1 VWHIV
6 TNSACYVCIVDSD
19 NNFKRCRTYISPR
32 PYIDKRELIA
42 AVRLCTPH

>member
-1 VWHIV
+1 M
-6 TNSACYVCIVDSD
+6 CCIADSD

-42 AVRLCTPH
+42 AVRVLYPSVTRTCAL